1 MICKNCGANIRN
13 KENYC
18 PNCGMELMV
27 SYSKSLKEKYIAGE
41 YHDHRD
47 DLIIKDRY
55 DQKSQKEEFE
65 PVKHS
70 YETEDYYGNETLEE
84 YETGENWFICT
95 FCNNIIFSCCSP
107 LWICPRYDPIFR
119 NFTFITRFFK
129 YKIVI

>member
-13 KENYC
+13 RENYC

-47 DLIIKDRY
+47 DLIIKNRY
-55 DQKSQKEEFE
+55 NQKNQKEESE
-65 PVKHS
+65 PVKRS

-84 YETGENWFICT
+84 YETGKSGSSALFAIIL
-95 FCNNIIFSCCSP
+95 FLVVALLFGFVLGMILFSGALHSLPGFSNIT
-107 LWICPRYDPIFR
+107 L
-119 NFTFITRFFK
+119 
-129 YKIVI
+129 

>member
-13 KENYC
+13 RESYC

-41 YHDHRD
+41 YHDQRD

-55 DQKSQKEEFE
+55 NRKNQEEEFE
-65 PVKHS
+65 PVKRS

-84 YETGENWFICT
+84 YETKGSSAFLAIIL
-95 FCNNIIFSCCSP
+95 FLVVALLFGFVLGMILFSGALHSLPGFSNIT
-107 LWICPRYDPIFR
+107 L
-119 NFTFITRFFK
+119 
-129 YKIVI
+129 